1 VSILAQIGF
10 KLQSTLGSCAILCLE
25 CSDVI
30 SEPRIRLIFT
40 LTVLLF
46 LDLFLH
52 LCVVF
57 QIGEQIM
64 DLLVVDFQVAHSH
77 VVLHVSLL
85 FIHLV
90 E

>member
-1 VSILAQIGF
+1 M
-10 KLQSTLGSCAILCLE
+10 
-25 CSDVI
+25 I
-30 SEPRIRLIFT
+30 SEPRIRLIFP

-52 LCVVF
+52 VRVVF

-64 DLLVVDFQVAHSH
+64 DLLVVDFQVTHPH
-77 VVLHVSLL
+77 VVLHISLL
-85 FIHLV
+85 FVHLV